1 VPNTTGSADGLVAVL
16 NDHLREPAKIDGSSG
31 VDVLLPIFRRW
42 YESEVAGLGE
52 SNDVLDK
59 NAFGGAV
66 IKHVGYGRMRA
77 SWDSRCSCGHKR
89 SFRVRRHMLDFRRI
103 TVSLYGW
110 MVERHATVYNLVYK
124 SIVGIYIHKYIDI
137 SYVTMHASMIMVGD
151 VVGDFGG
158 IM

>member
-1 VPNTTGSADGLVAVL
+1 MPNTTGSADGLVAVL
-16 NDHLREPAKIDGSSG
+16 NEHLREPCKIDGSSG
-31 VDVLLPIFRRW
+31 MDVLLPIFRSW

-89 SFRVRRHMLDFRRI
+89 SFRVRRYTLDFR
-103 TVSLYGW
+103 LFDY
-110 MVERHATVYNLVYK
+110 
-124 SIVGIYIHKYIDI
+124 
-137 SYVTMHASMIMVGD
+137 
-151 VVGDFGG
+151 
-158 IM
+158 